1 MRVKGGS
8 AVRRSKNR
16 ILKEAKG
23 FYGKRKNCW
32 KTARQVV
39 RRSKQQ
45 AFIGRRL
52 RKRQNRS
59 LWITRISAAVRAHS
73 MSYSHF
79 MNGLAKANVHIDRKM
94 LSDLAT
100 RDPQAFDA
108 VLAAAKAHIG

>member
-1 MRVKGGS
+1 MRVTRGPAS
-8 AVRRSKNR
+8 RQAKNR

-23 FYGKRKNCW
+23 FYGKRKSCW

-52 RKRQNRS
+52 RKRQIRS
-59 LWITRISAAVRAHS
+59 LWITRISAAVRAHGA
-73 MSYSHF
+73 SYSRF
-79 MNGLAKANVHIDRKM
+79 INALNKANIHLDRKV
-94 LSDLAT
+94 LSDMAT

-108 VLAAAKAHIG
+108 VFAVAKAHI

>member
-8 AVRRSKNR
+8 APRRSKNR
-16 ILKEAKG
+16 ILKQARG

-45 AFIGRRL
+45 AYVGRKL
-52 RKRQNRS
+52 RKRDNRS
-59 LWITRISAAVRAHS
+59 LWITRISAALRARGH
-73 MSYSHF
+73 SYSRF
-79 MNGLAKANVHIDRKM
+79 MGALAKSDIALDRKI
-94 LSDLAT
+94 LADIAV

-108 VLAAAKAHIG
+108 VVAAVAG